1 MRCFLR
7 RPSTDPVGPMQR
19 ADRSSRSA
27 RPGFTLISVMVA
39 LAIGAITIGGARAVT
54 IALVDHAQRLDDAH
68 AQVSEAINGERLL
81 RRLVLESEAGRDPG
95 ATFAGNETQAA
106 FDTWCHTANGWA
118 ERCRVELTLA
128 PPVADS
134 MVTLGAALAAGER
147 LTLGRFKA
155 PVRLAF
161 LEDAAHGG
169 TWSARWGPST
179 AAPMAIGVFAADV
192 VLIVPTRRDP

>member
-1 MRCFLR
+1 MPR
-7 RPSTDPVGPMQR
+7 V
-19 ADRSSRSA
+19 DRSERSA
-27 RPGFTLISVMVA
+27 RAGFTLIEVLVA
-39 LAIGAITIGGARAVT
+39 LAIGALTIGGARAVT
-54 IALVDHAQRLDDAH
+54 IALVDHSLHLDHAH

-81 RRLVLESEAGRDPG
+81 RRLVLESEAGRDPN
-95 ATFAGNETQAA
+95 ATFAGSETQAA
-106 FDTWCHTANGWA
+106 FDTWCRTANGWA
-118 ERCRVELTLA
+118 ERCRVELSLA

-134 MVTLGAALAAGER
+134 MVTLGAALAGGEQ
-147 LTLGRFKA
+147 LTLGRFRA

-179 AAPMAIGVFAADV
+179 AAPMAVGVFAADV